1 MNYGVVVHFL
11 CFVGSW
17 VCKLRQAKALSSFNF
32 RFDFKFLQQALLSC
46 SLGFDLFVVKSWTSV
61 PYKKKCWKRAST
73 TSSETDLSSGDIY
86 FGQKNRLK
94 ICFSIKGDE
103 YEEQVQFKDW
113 EFSQTKTKEWSL
125 IANSSKP
132 KTRQMTSVR
141 LFKILFT
148 IYDRNTNKR
157 KTTKRPYLIQ
167 NSWSTL
173 LCNPWFHLW

>member
-1 MNYGVVVHFL
+1 MRISIRCFFTNNTNNIKSSVSRDFFFLRLSIAKYMYNPLFCAISHWISIRKKQRVKMYRAKTFNFGYNCPKLHWESNEKVQLNYGVDVHFL

-86 FGQKNRLK
+86 FGQKN
-94 ICFSIKGDE
+94 
-103 YEEQVQFKDW
+103 
-113 EFSQTKTKEWSL
+113 
-125 IANSSKP
+125 
-132 KTRQMTSVR
+132 
-141 LFKILFT
+141 
-148 IYDRNTNKR
+148 
-157 KTTKRPYLIQ
+157 
-167 NSWSTL
+167 
-173 LCNPWFHLW
+173 